1 MPTSDSLSATH
12 PLYDARLRQWQQCSD
27 CWKGQE
33 AIKCRDN
40 GWRYLPPTDGMR
52 ADGCGEQDCNSI
64 GNLNYKSYL
73 TRALFYG
80 YYADAVTQALGLA
93 WTKEP
98 IFEGLEG
105 TPLEYL
111 IENATNEGESLA
123 RLLYRIN
130 EAQIGIGRIG
140 IMADMP
146 AGETRGKPQPYITT
160 YDVYAVKNWDGGRVG
175 EMNQE
180 TLNLVVLDESG
191 PVRTGT
197 FDWECQERYRVL
209 TLGPADTNE
218 ASGVY
223 KQGVFTVGKDDGT
236 GTPAFDEALMIAPEV
251 QGRKL
256 SEIPF
261 CFINSSTANS
271 APVDPPLLS
280 LSDLVINL
288 YQLEA
293 DHVQALHGTA
303 SPTPVTKGLKA
314 QAPGEKALRIG
325 AGAHIALSDS
335 PNADAKFLELEG
347 KSLSEFRQTID
358 GLRDICSHRAGEISD
373 SGSKGRESGNALEQR
388 ISVRTSSLAS
398 VAVSGAHGLQRLLRI
413 MGRWLGMEE
422 ADISK
427 ILVKPNLLFSKPV
440 LSAIELKSLC
450 ESRLMGGAVLPLESI
465 HAFLVARGFTT
476 LSFSDTV
483 ALWESEKDLAKKLLP
498 EIDLTKTGGPNGGPK
513 IAPASTGF

>member
-1 MPTSDSLSATH
+1 M
-12 PLYDARLRQWQQCSD
+12 
-27 CWKGQE
+27 
-33 AIKCRDN
+33 
-40 GWRYLPPTDGMR
+40 PPTDGMR
-52 ADGCGEQDCNSI
+52 ADGCGDADYNSI
-64 GNLNYKSYL
+64 GNCNYRSYL
-73 TRALFYG
+73 ARALFYG

-111 IENATNEGESLA
+111 INNATNEGESLA
-123 RLLYRIN
+123 LLLYRVN

-140 IMADMP
+140 LMADMP
-146 AGETRGKPQPYITT
+146 AGETGGKPQPYITT
-160 YDVYAVKNWDGGRVG
+160 YDNYCVKNWDGGRVG

-191 PVRTGT
+191 PVRIGT

-209 TLGPADTNE
+209 TLGPANTNE
-218 ASGVY
+218 AVGVY
-223 KQGVFTVGKDDGT
+223 KQGVFTVDKEGGT
-236 GTPAFDEALMIAPEV
+236 GTPAFDESALIAPEV

-256 SEIPF
+256 DEIPF
-261 CFINSSTANS
+261 VFVNCSTANS

-293 DHVQALHGTA
+293 DRVQALHGTA

-314 QAPGEKALRIG
+314 RAPGDKALRIG
-325 AGAHIALSDS
+325 AGAHIDLSDS

-347 KSLSEFRQTID
+347 KSLAEFRQTID

-413 MGRWLGMEE
+413 MGKWLGMSAEDT
-422 ADISK
+422 AK

-450 ESRLMGGAVLPLESI
+450 ESRLMGGAILPLESI

-476 LSFSDTV
+476 LSFSETV
-483 ALWESEKDLAKKLLP
+483 ALWESEKDLSKQLLP
-498 EIDLTKTGGPNGGPK
+498 APEINPTKTGGSNGGPA
-513 IAPASTGF
+513 ILPASTGF